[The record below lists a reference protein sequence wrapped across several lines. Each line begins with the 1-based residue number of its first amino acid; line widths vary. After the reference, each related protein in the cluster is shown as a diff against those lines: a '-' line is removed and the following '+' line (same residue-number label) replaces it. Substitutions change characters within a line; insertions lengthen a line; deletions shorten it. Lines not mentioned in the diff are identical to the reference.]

1 MTRSHSPSDISG
13 SSPIERI
20 ELRDGLETL
29 DVIRPYSERE
39 LGARIRVVWEGAEY
53 RGRGRM
59 VSWDGHLHL
68 HGNRIRQAKP
78 INFWNADN
86 QLESRGDTGLAWKAV
101 TTGSFGGADIWLD
114 DATAGRIEIETPQ
127 GRFEALIE
135 DIGFDDMSFECGGL
149 GKRLRLFRLPER
161 MTAKTM
167 RWSRTLPVNE
177 ARARAIP
184 DPMSVLRAKTD
195 TRLGVARCT
204 CSARASSDQIE
215 SLPRSICRNKML

>member
-1 MTRSHSPSDISG
+1 VKVQDDEVTFTLDISG

-167 RWSRTLPVNE
+167 RWSRTLSVNSPGE
-177 ARARAIP
+177 G
-184 DPMSVLRAKTD
+184 D
-195 TRLGVARCT
+195 TRPYVCVTREDGHQAW
-204 CSARASSDQIE
+204 SSPVY
-215 SLPRSICRNKML
+215 LFR